1 MSERVGSRSPAWTG
15 RGPSRL
21 HAVLVVLAAMG
32 VYALSVRNGFA
43 YDDVPL
49 VVLDPRVHSLGN
61 VPAILSKPYW
71 PVGGQELAIWRPL
84 TTLSFAVDWAVSGG
98 APAWFHLSNVL
109 WHVAA
114 CLLVLCLL
122 QQLFTPPAPLAG
134 ALFFAVHP
142 VHVEAVANVVGRGDV
157 ISAVFALAACV
168 LWIRRPDGEARP
180 TTLTVLAV
188 SALFTLALFAKESAV
203 MLPALLMLLD
213 AACGRWRLE
222 RATLRA
228 YVRAVTPAFAVFA
241 VVITGYLGVR
251 SVVLDALAPARV
263 HPAADVLASRWHLF
277 LTALQAWPHYLRLL
291 LFPRTLLID
300 YGPRII
306 MPATTW
312 TSSAVLGLTI
322 IVGLVFG
329 GLLALARGRGR
340 TALGLLWL
348 PVAVLPVSNLL
359 FTTGVLVA
367 ERTLYLPSFAAAAGF
382 AGAIG
387 ATALLASTH
396 RRRVLQAS
404 AAVILVLLAART
416 VIRVPEWESTER
428 IFASLARDRPDSF
441 RAHWI
446 LARAARQAGD
456 REAARRHYAEALRL
470 WPYREGMLAEA
481 ATCAAQEGRMD
492 QAFEIA
498 AFAARQWP
506 TSVDAQRLLAAI
518 SLDRGDTA
526 AARAAIGAGLRLA
539 PGDSLL
545 RRMQL
550 SLSDAAARLEPVES
564 NGR

>member
-1 MSERVGSRSPAWTG
+1 MG
-15 RGPSRL
+15 RAPSWG
-21 HAVLVVLAAMG
+21 AAMLVCLAAIA
-32 VYALSVRNGFA
+32 VYALSVRSGFA

-49 VVLDPRVHSLGN
+49 ILLDPRVHSLGN
-61 VPAILSKPYW
+61 LPAILTQPYW
-71 PVGGQELAIWRPL
+71 PVGGQELSIWRPL
-84 TTLSFAVDWAVSGG
+84 TTLSFAADWAVSGG

-109 WHVAA
+109 WHAAA
-114 CLLVLCLL
+114 CILVLCLL
-122 QQLFTPPAPLAG
+122 HELFAAPAALAG
-134 ALFFAVHP
+134 ALLFAVHP

-157 ISAVFALAACV
+157 ISAVFALAACL
-168 LWIRRPDGEARP
+168 LWIRRPDREVRPAAR
-180 TTLTVLAV
+180 TVLAAA
-188 SALFTLALFAKESAV
+188 ALFALALFAKESAV
-203 MLPALLMLLD
+203 MLPALLLLLD
-213 AACGRWRLE
+213 AARGRWKPD
-222 RATLRA
+222 RATIRSYA
-228 YVRAVTPAFAVFA
+228 RAVAPALAVFA
-241 VVITGYLGVR
+241 LVIAGYLGLR
-251 SVVLDALAPARV
+251 AAVLDAFAPARV
-263 HPAADVLASRWHLF
+263 HPAADVLGSRWHLF
-277 LTALQAWPHYLRLL
+277 LTSLQAWPHYLRLL

-322 IVGLVFG
+322 LVGLVLG

-348 PVAVLPVSNLL
+348 PVAILPLSNLL

-367 ERTLYLPSFAAAAGF
+367 ERTLYLPSFAAAVGF
-382 AGAIG
+382 AGASG
-387 ATALLASTH
+387 ATALLASAH
-396 RRRVLQAS
+396 RRWALQAS
-404 AAVILVLLAART
+404 AAAALALLAART

-428 IFASLARDRPDSF
+428 VFASLARDRPDSF

-446 LARAARQAGD
+446 LGRAARHEGD

-481 ATCAAQEGRMD
+481 AAFAAQEGRID

-498 AFAARQWP
+498 AFAARHWP
-506 TSVDAQRLLAAI
+506 ASVDAQRLLAAV
-518 SLDRGDTA
+518 SLDLGDTA
-526 AARAAIGAGLRLA
+526 AARAAINAGLRLA

-550 SLSDAAARLEPVES
+550 SLPDAASAPREPVDS